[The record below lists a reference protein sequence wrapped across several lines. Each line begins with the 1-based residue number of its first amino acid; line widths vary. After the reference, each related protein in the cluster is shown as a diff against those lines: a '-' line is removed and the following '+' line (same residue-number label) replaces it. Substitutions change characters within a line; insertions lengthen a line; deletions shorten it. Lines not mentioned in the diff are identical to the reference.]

1 MPLLKIKIRL
11 ILTLLLREYQLP
23 RYRNDSIIYNFY
35 FNFRLLLCINRKNL
49 NCIFGFAV
57 DPRDIVNTDFDDN
70 NIYTLPRFDCN
81 QFPFG
86 KAISIL

>member
-49 NCIFGFAV
+49 FFPVKKRTERLKVA
-57 DPRDIVNTDFDDN
+57 
-70 NIYTLPRFDCN
+70 RF
-81 QFPFG
+81 
-86 KAISIL
+86 STT